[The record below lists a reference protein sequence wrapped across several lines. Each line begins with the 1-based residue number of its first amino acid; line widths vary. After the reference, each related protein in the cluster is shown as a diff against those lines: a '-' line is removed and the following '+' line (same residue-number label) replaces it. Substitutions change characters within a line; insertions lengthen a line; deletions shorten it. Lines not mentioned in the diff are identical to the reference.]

1 MSLKWY
7 RYLIC
12 GVLII
17 LGLFC
22 TMNLVELFSIESKEY
37 GTAITIETKNNYTEI
52 SRFDLGSI
60 VFDSEN
66 YVDFEIIESYAPVEF
81 NGDGKDYLL
90 LFNDQPLNNT
100 ICTSGKISGE
110 LNIVF
115 YDLDGVIVAT
125 SDVLVEVEYFAGE
138 TKLKLSSTN
147 NADSMAYLTAYTN
160 INGAVVRVV
169 ERG

>member
-1 MSLKWY
+1 
-7 RYLIC
+7 
-12 GVLII
+12 
-17 LGLFC
+17 
-22 TMNLVELFSIESKEY
+22 MNLVELFSIESKEY

-90 LFNDQPLNNT
+90 LFNDQPLNNV